1 MDLSVS
7 DRKILLEV
15 KNLNQFFKIDRK
27 LTIRAVDNVSFKI
40 YEGETFSVVGE
51 SGSGKTTLG
60 RSIIRIYDPNSGSV
74 RFMDQEISGKI
85 NQDTERFLRKNM
97 QMIYQD
103 PMASLN
109 PRKKVID
116 SIAFGLDIFKLAENS
131 TDRRKKVL
139 DVLKSVGLLE
149 DHLNRFPHQFSG
161 GQRQRI
167 GIARALILKPKFII
181 ADEII
186 SALDVSIQAQV
197 INLMKTLQKDLNLT
211 YMFIAHDLSM
221 VRYISDRVAVMH
233 LGHIVEMGTVEDIYE
248 NPLHPYTISLL
259 SAIPHPDPESEKTR
273 KRVVYNREQVPL
285 TYNDGIIHQLSET
298 HHLLATNEQ
307 IIRWKKKEYNQELLQ
322 T

>member
-1 MDLSVS
+1 MSE
-7 DRKILLEV
+7 RKVLLDV
-15 KNLNQFFKIDRK
+15 KNLNQFFRVDRK

-60 RSIIRIYDPNSGSV
+60 RSLIRIYDPNSGNV
-74 RFMDQEISGKI
+74 TFMDKKI
-85 NQDTERFLRKNM
+85 DSKMDRETENFLRKNM

-116 SIAFGLDIFKLAENS
+116 SIAFGLDIFKLTNS
-131 TDRRKKVL
+131 KDERRAKVL
-139 DVLKSVGLLE
+139 EVLKSVGLLE

-197 INLMKTLQKDLNLT
+197 INLMKKLQKELNLT

-248 NPLHPYTISLL
+248 NPLHPYTVSLL
-259 SAIPHPDPESEKTR
+259 SAIPHPDPDSEKIR
-273 KRVVYNREQVPL
+273 KRVVYKKDSVPK
-285 TYNDGIIHQLSET
+285 TYNDGVIHQISDT
-298 HHLLATNEQ
+298 HTLLAMPDQMERWSKKDYSTDLEQ
-307 IIRWKKKEYNQELLQ
+307 
-322 T
+322 

>member
-1 MDLSVS
+1 MSE
-7 DRKILLEV
+7 RKVLLDV
-15 KNLNQFFKIDRK
+15 KNLNQFFRVDRK
-27 LTIRAVDNVSFKI
+27 LTIRAVDNVSFQI

-60 RSIIRIYDPNSGSV
+60 RSLIRIYDPNSCEV
-74 RFMDQEISGKI
+74 NFLGKDI
-85 NQDTERFLRKNM
+85 HSKLDNETEHFLRKNM

-116 SIAFGLDIFKLAENS
+116 SIAFGLDICNLSENAE
-131 TDRRKKVL
+131 DRRQKVL
-139 DVLKSVGLLE
+139 EVLKSVGLLE

-186 SALDVSIQAQV
+186 SALDFSIQAQV
-197 INLMKTLQKDLNLT
+197 INLMKQLQKELNLT

-248 NPLHPYTISLL
+248 NPIHPYTVSLL
-259 SAIPHPDPESEKTR
+259 SAIPHPDPDSEKVR
-273 KRVVYNREQVPL
+273 KRVVYKRDLVPQ
-285 TYNDGIIHQLSET
+285 TYNSGVIHQINET
-298 HHLLATNEQ
+298 HTVLATNDQ
-307 IIRWKKKEYNQELLQ
+307 LDRWQKQEYTDELESQ
-322 T
+322 

>member
-1 MDLSVS
+1 MSE
-7 DRKILLEV
+7 RKVLLEV

-27 LTIRAVDNVSFKI
+27 LTIRAVDDVSFHI

-51 SGSGKTTLG
+51 SGSGKSTLG
-60 RSIIRIYDPNSGSV
+60 RSLIRIYDPNQGEV
-74 RFMDQEISGKI
+74 YFMGKNISQKLDA
-85 NQDTERFLRKNM
+85 DTEVFLRKNM
-97 QMIYQD
+97 QMIFQD

-116 SIAFGLDIFKLAENS
+116 SIAYGLDVYGLAGTKDE
-131 TDRRKKVL
+131 RKEKVL
-139 DVLKSVGLLE
+139 EVLKSVGLLE
-149 DHLNRFPHQFSG
+149 DHLNRYPHQFSG

-197 INLMKTLQKDLNLT
+197 INLMKKLQKELNLT
-211 YMFIAHDLSM
+211 YLFIAHDLSM

-248 NPLHPYTISLL
+248 NPLHPYTVSLL
-259 SAIPHPDPESEKTR
+259 SAIPLPDPIQEKVR
-273 KRVVYNREQVPL
+273 KRVVYKRDEVPL
-285 TYNDGIIHQLSET
+285 TYNSASLRQLSDT
-298 HHLLATNEQ
+298 HSLLATDEQ
-307 IIRWKKKEYNQELLQ
+307 FERWVKADYRFDLES
-322 T
+322 

>member
-1 MDLSVS
+1 MS
-7 DRKILLEV
+7 DRKVLLDV

-27 LTIRAVDNVSFKI
+27 LTIRAVDNVTFQI

-60 RSIIRIYDPNSGSV
+60 RSLIRIYDANSGTV
-74 RFMDQEISGKI
+74 NFLGKDIHGKLDQE
-85 NQDTERFLRKNM
+85 TEHFLRKNM

-116 SIAFGLDIFKLAENS
+116 SIAFGLDIFNLSENAE
-131 TDRRKKVL
+131 DRRQKVL
-139 DVLKSVGLLE
+139 EVLKSVGLLE

-197 INLMKTLQKDLNLT
+197 INLMKQLQKELNLT

-233 LGHIVEMGTVEDIYE
+233 LGHIVEMGNVEDIYE
-248 NPLHPYTISLL
+248 NPIHPYTVSLL
-259 SAIPHPDPESEKTR
+259 SAIPHPDPDSEKIR
-273 KRVVYNREQVPL
+273 KRVVYKRDVVPQ
-285 TYNDGIIHQLSET
+285 TYNAGVIHQINET
-298 HHLLATNEQ
+298 HTVLATAEQLERWSKNE
-307 IIRWKKKEYNQELLQ
+307 YADELESQ
-322 T
+322 

>member
-1 MDLSVS
+1 MSE
-7 DRKILLEV
+7 RKVLLDV
-15 KNLNQFFKIDRK
+15 KNLNQFFRVDRK

-60 RSIIRIYDPNSGSV
+60 RSLIRIYDPNSGDV
-74 RFMDQEISGKI
+74 TFMDKKI
-85 NQDTERFLRKNM
+85 DSKMDRETENFLRKNM

-116 SIAFGLDIFKLAENS
+116 SIAFGLDIFKLTNS
-131 TDRRKKVL
+131 KDERRAKVL
-139 DVLKSVGLLE
+139 EVLKSVGLLE

-197 INLMKTLQKDLNLT
+197 INLMKKLQKELNLT

-233 LGHIVEMGTVEDIYE
+233 LGHLNIC
-248 NPLHPYTISLL
+248 
-259 SAIPHPDPESEKTR
+259 
-273 KRVVYNREQVPL
+273 
-285 TYNDGIIHQLSET
+285 
-298 HHLLATNEQ
+298 
-307 IIRWKKKEYNQELLQ
+307 
-322 T
+322 